1 MRRVALACSFLGSLI
16 AAGCAPASAP
26 DANEGTAAE
35 AKGAIAF
42 GSADTANPHTA
53 VVALVIDAGGGYI
66 SSCSGTVVKV
76 ANGQGYVL
84 TAAHCCNEGAPGI
97 VVMANDYGN
106 YAQQL
111 FNPNPSPPVYKV
123 VPGSVYY
130 DAAYNQYDHDFCMLK
145 FSGATASTPTI
156 KLPTGS
162 PDGLANGTAI
172 EHVGYGMTNTN
183 SNNSQRRTGTN
194 NVGQLSSA
202 LIEYNQGNGTP
213 GPCQGDSGGPTLIPA
228 GEAQGSQTVVGVT
241 SWGNSSSCSGASM
254 GASSRVLSGIGSGKF
269 ITSFINDAPIG
280 NQPGTATGNCDTCQ
294 QETLS
299 PGGACASTYNACT
312 SNSACSTLLNCM
324 SNCTTQTCAE
334 NCWNAAGTSGQN
346 AYNAIL
352 NCICN
357 TGCPTECSTECGG
370 STSSSSSSSG
380 GNCGLQ
386 SQDPTCN
393 TCLTNSCCSQAS
405 ACANNAACVSCL
417 QSANPPASCNSNAQL
432 NSLVSCLSGNCASQ
446 CGISSS
452 SSSSGS
458 TSSSSGSTSS
468 SSGSTSASSSTSS
481 SGSTSGGTG
490 GGGTGTGGTGTG
502 GAGTGGD
509 SGNDPDQDSGC
520 SVSGGAGSA
529 STQGASFAGLLVA
542 LGLAFARRRR
552 GA

>member
-1 MRRVALACSFLGSLI
+1 MRRVALTCSFLGSLI

-26 DANEGTAAE
+26 DANEGAASE
-35 AKGAIAF
+35 AKGAIAW
-42 GSADTANPHTA
+42 GTPDDAHTA
-53 VVALVIDAGGGYI
+53 VVALIIDAGGGYI
-66 SSCSGTVVKV
+66 SSCSGTIVKV

-84 TAAHCCNEGAPGI
+84 TAAHCCNDSAPGI
-97 VVMANDYGN
+97 VVMANDYGS
-106 YAQQL
+106 YAQQVYSS
-111 FNPNPSPPVYKV
+111 NPSPPAYKV

-162 PDGLANGTAI
+162 PDGLADGTAI
-172 EHVGYGMTNTN
+172 EHVGYGMTHNDSEN
-183 SNNSQRRTGTN
+183 SRRRTGSN
-194 NVGQLSSA
+194 HVDQLSSV
-202 LIEYNQGNGTP
+202 LIEYQQGNLTQ

-228 GEAQGSQTVVGVT
+228 GQAQGSQTVVGVT

-254 GASSRVLSGIGSGKF
+254 GASSRVVAGIGSGKF

-299 PGGACASTYNACT
+299 PGGACASTYSACAN
-312 SNSACSTLLNCM
+312 SSACSTLINCM

-334 NCWNAAGTSGQN
+334 NCWNAAGTSAQN

-352 NCICN
+352 TCICD
-357 TGCPTECSTECGG
+357 TGCPTECSTQCGG

-393 TCLTNSCCSQAS
+393 TCLTGSCCSQAS

-432 NSLVSCLSGNCASQ
+432 NSLVSCLSGNCATQ

-452 SSSSGS
+452 SSSSSSGS
-458 TSSSSGSTSS
+458 TSSSSSGSTSS
-468 SSGSTSASSSTSS
+468 SSGSTSASSS
-481 SGSTSGGTG
+481 GSTSGGMG
-490 GGGTGTGGTGTG
+490 GGGTGGGGTGTG

-509 SGNDPDQDSGC
+509 SGNDPDQESGC
-520 SVSGGAGSA
+520 SVSGGAGSAA